1 MGIVA
6 KQSSQ
11 NVLVLVTGL
20 LLGAVNTMW
29 VMPKAFEGFEEGWGL
44 IRILTAW
51 GTLLAQ
57 VLAMG
62 MPATMIRFLPKVA
75 KNNARERQL
84 ISALLVIPALTFAV
98 VGVVAAFMPA
108 DALKWLDAESG
119 WLLEGRVMAF
129 LVMAGAFLAML
140 LLRALLAH
148 RMRTV
153 AVTFIQEVW
162 LKGSYLALAVLYLQ
176 GLMPFET
183 FIRWFLISYAA
194 AVFLMIREAQTVG
207 IRLGRPS
214 FLEDSKPML
223 TYSAFAFW
231 NVGARVIAK
240 NLDFVMVGALL
251 GLASVPRYT
260 FGFFIATVV
269 ATPKRAMEH
278 LLRAITSQAVN
289 AHGPE
294 SSGGALQQSA
304 RVQLA
309 ASASL
314 LVAIWAGMPYL
325 DLAMGEGYRGLQ
337 WVVLAIGLTHVAEAS
352 AGTAGPILQFSS
364 RYRHSLP
371 LNLGLV
377 VLTIL
382 TNFLFIPDQLQVGSW
397 NVPAL
402 GWGVEGAAWATGLTG
417 FWIMAWQ
424 TSLMW
429 RLFKIHPF
437 SRAWVSTAGLS
448 VLVAVLSRL
457 APVPEVGAW
466 SAPVACL
473 VALAVGGVAGGT
485 VLVLA
490 WRLGALP
497 ELEHEIQQR
506 RGRL

>member
-1 MGIVA
+1 
-6 KQSSQ
+6 
-11 NVLVLVTGL
+11 
-20 LLGAVNTMW
+20 
-29 VMPKAFEGFEEGWGL
+29 
-44 IRILTAW
+44 
-51 GTLLAQ
+51 
-57 VLAMG
+57 
-62 MPATMIRFLPKVA
+62 
-75 KNNARERQL
+75 
-84 ISALLVIPALTFAV
+84 
-98 VGVVAAFMPA
+98 
-108 DALKWLDAESG
+108 
-119 WLLEGRVMAF
+119 
-129 LVMAGAFLAML
+129 
-140 LLRALLAH
+140 
-148 RMRTV
+148 
-153 AVTFIQEVW
+153 
-162 LKGSYLALAVLYLQ
+162 
-176 GLMPFET
+176 
-183 FIRWFLISYAA
+183 
-194 AVFLMIREAQTVG
+194 
-207 IRLGRPS
+207 
-214 FLEDSKPML
+214 
-223 TYSAFAFW
+223 
-231 NVGARVIAK
+231 
-240 NLDFVMVGALL
+240 
-251 GLASVPRYT
+251 
-260 FGFFIATVV
+260 
-269 ATPKRAMEH
+269 
-278 LLRAITSQAVN
+278 
-289 AHGPE
+289 
-294 SSGGALQQSA
+294 
-304 RVQLA
+304 
-309 ASASL
+309 
-314 LVAIWAGMPYL
+314 MPYL

-397 NVPAL
+397 NVPTL

-497 ELEHEIQQR
+497 ELENEIQQR